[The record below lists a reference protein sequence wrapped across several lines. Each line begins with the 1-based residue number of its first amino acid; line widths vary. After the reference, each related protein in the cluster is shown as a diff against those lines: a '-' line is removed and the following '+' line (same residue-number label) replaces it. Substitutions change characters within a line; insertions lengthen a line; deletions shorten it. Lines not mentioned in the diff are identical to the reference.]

1 MGRQGST
8 AELDLAAHLR
18 QTAHLM
24 LHCAAVS
31 VVLTAKDAADISV
44 DLV

>member
-1 MGRQGST
+1 MGRQT
-8 AELDLAAHLR
+8 AELDLA
-18 QTAHLM
+18 AHLM

-31 VVLTAKDAADISV
+31 VVPTAEDAADISV